1 VFLFV
6 KFFVFFD
13 LFGQFLYLFLIVRA
27 FMIDQLDLALLL
39 LYFRFKGM
47 NSLVELMIEF
57 LKPLDLF
64 FQRRNSRRVF
74 DLGLFDN
81 FKLVSEL
88 IDELK
93 LLVKLSLELFLL
105 PA

>member
-1 VFLFV
+1 
-6 KFFVFFD
+6 
-13 LFGQFLYLFLIVRA
+13 
-27 FMIDQLDLALLL
+27 MIDQLDLALLL

-47 NSLVELMIEF
+47 NSLVELMIE
-57 LKPLDLF
+57 LLESLDLL
-64 FQRRNSRRVF
+64 FQGRNSRRVF

-93 LLVKLSLELFLL
+93 LLV
-105 PA
+105 

>member
-1 VFLFV
+1 
-6 KFFVFFD
+6 
-13 LFGQFLYLFLIVRA
+13 
-27 FMIDQLDLALLL
+27 MIDQLDLALLL

>member
-1 VFLFV
+1 
-6 KFFVFFD
+6 
-13 LFGQFLYLFLIVRA
+13 
-27 FMIDQLDLALLL
+27 
-39 LYFRFKGM
+39 M